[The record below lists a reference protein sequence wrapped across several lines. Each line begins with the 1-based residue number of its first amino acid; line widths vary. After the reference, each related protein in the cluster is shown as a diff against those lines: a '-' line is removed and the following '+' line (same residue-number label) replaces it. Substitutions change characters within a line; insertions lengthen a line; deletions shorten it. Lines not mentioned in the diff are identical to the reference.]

1 MDSREGDERRAQQEM
16 EDAIRRVFVER
27 IKPLEAG
34 ALESLRQV
42 DAMEQ
47 THKEMLGYLRYR
59 TQAADHVQTTIREMR
74 DDAHRML
81 EEASQ
86 LRKVLGLPPRHVE

>member
-27 IKPLEAG
+27 IKPLEAV

-42 DAMEQ
+42 YAME
-47 THKEMLGYLRYR
+47 
-59 TQAADHVQTTIREMR
+59 
-74 DDAHRML
+74 
-81 EEASQ
+81 
-86 LRKVLGLPPRHVE
+86 